1 MDLLLLGYGK
11 MNRLVAE
18 MAAEQKH
25 RVVKTLD
32 VGDAWPA
39 GWAPGLVAIDFS
51 VGGAVAGHVERCM
64 AAGIPMVIG
73 TTGWLEQMPAIRAQV
88 EAAAVGAVYGANFSV
103 GVQAFY
109 RGVRAVAEALP
120 ASYEAFVWEA
130 HHRQKKDAPSGTA
143 VEITRVLAAAGHAVA
158 PGNVASTRAGSLP
171 GTHSVGFDS
180 AEDTLTLTHS
190 ARSRRGFA
198 AGALL
203 AAEWILGRRGWHEF
217 SAVFPEIIAAAA
229 QRTN

>member
-18 MAAEQKH
+18 MAAEQGH

-32 VGDAWPA
+32 VGDAWTSGWSPA
-39 GWAPGLVAIDFS
+39 LVAIDFS
-51 VGGAVAGHVERCM
+51 VAGAVPEHVERCM
-64 AAGIPMVIG
+64 AAGIPLIIG
-73 TTGWLEQMPAIRAQV
+73 TTGWLEHLETVRAQV
-88 EAAAVGAVYGANFSV
+88 EPAAVGAVYGANFSV

-120 ASYEAFVWEA
+120 ASYEGFVWEA

-143 VEITRVLAAAGHAVA
+143 LELTRILATAGHAVA
-158 PGNVASTRAGSLP
+158 PGNVVSTRAGSLP
-171 GTHSVGFDS
+171 GTHTVGFDS
-180 AEDTLTLTHS
+180 PEDTVTFTHT

-203 AAEWILGRRGWHEF
+203 AAHWILGRRGLHEF
-217 SAVFPEIIAAAA
+217 AAVFPEIIAAAPRPA
-229 QRTN
+229 E